1 MSVALWREAYLHDV
15 PLRILIVEDEPNDA
29 ELVVHAL
36 RRASLVFM
44 SRRTDSEESF
54 RREIRGDRPD
64 IILSDFSMPKF
75 SGLDA
80 LSIAQEM
87 CPDVPFIFVSGTI
100 GEEKAINALKSG
112 ATDYILKHDLGRL
125 GPAVARALSDA
136 RIQQALRHSELR
148 FRLAAS
154 TGDVWDWEIATGNAE
169 ISPQWKARL
178 GYQDTEIQNT
188 AHAWLDLLEPGDR
201 QRVLGAFA
209 AHLRKNAPYDVEYRA
224 LAKDGSYRWSHAKG
238 QAVWDES
245 GRATYMAGSVVDIT
259 ERKIA
264 ELKVKRLN
272 RIYAV
277 LSSINSLIVR
287 TQDQDELFKGACEI
301 AVNAGAFRLAWI
313 GLFDEEAQRVKAVAW
328 AGAGED
334 YIGSIPLGVNRQEA
348 DQYGL
353 VGECVSGAATVL
365 IQSIASEKSGALRE
379 EASKRGFQSFALF
392 PLSID
397 QKVIGVMALYAS
409 EREFFDSAEVRLLED
424 LARDIAFSLDHLE
437 KSERLNY
444 LAYYDSLTGLPNRG
458 LLQDRLNQLIQN
470 HPRSEEESEKIALV
484 WLNIDRFKN
493 INDTLGRH
501 AGDALIK
508 MVAHRLAQVLGVKDR
523 LARMGADQ
531 FGLILTYRHAP
542 SEVAHLVNEQIFPS
556 MERAFYIEGKEL
568 FLTSRVGIA
577 LFPDDGPDADTLFAN
592 AEAASRAAGVAKG
605 RYQFYASSMNARV
618 RSQLTIESKLHRALE
633 NNEFILHYQ
642 PKVALTDG
650 RLTGMEALIRWND
663 PETGLVSPT
672 IFIPVLEETGMII
685 DVGRWVMEQAIRD
698 HGEWHAKGVNPPRIA
713 INVSAVQ
720 MRHSDFQS
728 TVENALRGRRNAVP
742 FLDIEITESLFM
754 EDIETNVQRLQAL
767 RDIGI
772 RLAVDD
778 FGTGYSSLSYLKRF
792 PIDYLKIDQSFV
804 RDVTSH
810 PDAAAICGAIID
822 LAHNLKLKVIAEG
835 VETQAQMSYLRRRH
849 CDEMQGY
856 YFSKPLP
863 KDRILDLLAQGAG
876 LDIPA
881 PSRDGGQKILVVDDE
896 AGVLVSMQRLLR
908 NEGYAVLTAAS
919 AHEGFAMLAN
929 HDIQVILSDQRMPE
943 MSGTDFLSRA
953 RDLYPDTIRM
963 VLSSPGDLDSVSDA
977 INRGSVYKFLTKP
990 WDDDLLRENIREAF
1004 RHHGVARGKGRD

>member
-1 MSVALWREAYLHDV
+1 MSAASWQEAYLQDA

-36 RRASLVFM
+36 RRASLGFT
-44 SRRTDSEESF
+44 SSRTDTEESF
-54 RREIRGDRPD
+54 RRELHGGRPD
-64 IILSDFSMPKF
+64 VILSDFSMPRF

-80 LSIAQEM
+80 LSVAQEI

-112 ATDYILKHDLGRL
+112 ATDYILKHDLARL
-125 GPAVARALSDA
+125 GPAVQRALA
-136 RIQQALRHSELR
+136 EAQIQRALRHSDLR

-154 TGDVWDWEIATGNAE
+154 TGDVWDWDIATGSAE
-169 ISPQWKARL
+169 ISPQWKLRL
-178 GYQDTEIQNT
+178 GYQDAEIQNT
-188 AHAWLDLLEPGDR
+188 AHGWLELLEPGDR

-209 AHLRKNAPYDVEYRA
+209 AHIRSKVPYDIEYRA
-224 LAKDGSYRWSHAKG
+224 LGKDGSYRWSHAKG
-238 QAVWDES
+238 QAVWDDS

-272 RIYAV
+272 RIHAV

-287 TQDQDELFKGACEI
+287 IQSRDELFHGACGI

-313 GLFDEEAQRVKAVAW
+313 GLVDEATQRVKAVAW
-328 AGAGED
+328 AGAGAD
-334 YIGSIPLGVNRQEA
+334 YIGNIPLGLNPKET
-348 DQYGL
+348 DQYGR
-353 VGECVSGAATVL
+353 VGECISEAATV
-365 IQSIASEKSGALRE
+365 IVQNIATEKRVALRE
-379 EASKRGFQSFALF
+379 EAAKNGFRSFALF

-409 EREFFDSAEVRLLED
+409 ETEFFDGTEVRLLED

-437 KSERLNY
+437 KSDRLNY
-444 LAYYDSLTGLPNRG
+444 LAYYDSLTGLANRG

-470 HPRSEEESEKIALV
+470 HSRSEEESEKIALI

-508 MVAHRLAQVLGVKDR
+508 LVAHRLAQVLGSRDR

-531 FGLILTYRHAP
+531 FGVILTYRHAP

-556 MERAFYIEGKEL
+556 MERAFLVEGKDL
-568 FLTSRVGIA
+568 YLTSRAGIA
-577 LFPDDGPDADTLFAN
+577 LFPDDGQDADMLFAN

-605 RYQFYASSMNARV
+605 RYQFYAASMNARV
-618 RSQLTIESKLHRALE
+618 RSQLDIESRLHRALE

-642 PKVALTDG
+642 PKVSLSDG

-663 PETGLVSPT
+663 PEKGLVSPT
-672 IFIPVLEETGMII
+672 VFIPVLEETGMII
-685 DVGRWVMEQAIRD
+685 DVGRWVMEQAIAD
-698 HGEWHAKGVNPPRIA
+698 HDEWHAMGLNPPRIA
-713 INVSAVQ
+713 VNVSAVQ
-720 MRHSDFQS
+720 MRHSKFQGL
-728 TVENALRGRRNAVP
+728 VEKALKGRRNTAS

-754 EDIETNVQRLQAL
+754 EDIETNVQRLRAL
-767 RDIGI
+767 RDLGI

-835 VETQAQMSYLRRRH
+835 VETQAQLSYLRRRH

-856 YFSKPLP
+856 YFSRPLP
-863 KDRILDLLAQGAG
+863 QEKIVDLLATGRG

-881 PSRDGGQKILVVDDE
+881 HSTDGEKKILIVDDE
-896 AGVLVSMQRLLR
+896 AGMLASMERLLR
-908 NEGYAVLTAAS
+908 HEGYAVLTAAG
-919 AHEGFAMLAN
+919 AREGFEMLAQ

-943 MSGTDFLSRA
+943 MSGTDFLARA
-953 RDLYPDTIRM
+953 RDLYPDTVRI
-963 VLSSPGDLDSVSDA
+963 VLSGHTDLDAISDA
-977 INRGSVYKFLTKP
+977 IHRGSIYRFLAKP
-990 WDDDLLRENIREAF
+990 CDDDVLRDNIREAF
-1004 RHHGVARGKGRD
+1004 RHHEAVCGKRQD